1 MHDVSIG
8 EVAKVLGISVSYVR
22 KLTDQGVLPSSRT
35 SGGHRRYDLDRVC
48 DAWSHRRGATG
59 PSEDGSHQAGT
70 STHHP
75 GPAPA
80 EVMVVALE
88 DAREE
93 VAWAELSHHFDG
105 ASDGATKILHYA
117 FTEMLNNAI
126 DHSGGTEAAVTVTVD
141 DSNAGVVIRDD
152 GIGVFERLRSDLEL
166 DDHLTALEEL
176 SKGKRTTAPDTHS
189 GEGIFFTSK
198 AVDQFTLEGNGITYA
213 TDTAR
218 EDVAAGRSDITSG
231 TRVSF
236 TLSLRTN
243 RNLTDV
249 FDAYTDDDLR
259 FSKTRL
265 VVKLFE
271 RGTEFVS
278 RSEGKRIMGGLEG
291 FTEIVIDFTG
301 VEHVGQGFADEV
313 FRVWPSQHPGVTV
326 DPARMI
332 PEVEFMVRRALRNR
346 PAAQ

>member
-1 MHDVSIG
+1 MQGVSIG
-8 EVAKVLGISVSYVR
+8 EVAEALGISVSYVR
-22 KLTDQGVLPSSRT
+22 KLTDQGVFPSSRT
-35 SGGHRRYDLDRVC
+35 PGGHRRYDLDRVRE
-48 DAWSHRRGATG
+48 AWPPRRGAAR
-59 PSEDGSHQAGT
+59 PSEGGPQREGTGT
-70 STHHP
+70 SMHRP
-75 GPAPA
+75 DPDPA
-80 EVMVVALE
+80 EVAVTVSLE

-93 VAWAELSHHFDG
+93 AEWARLSHHFDG
-105 ASDGATKILHYA
+105 ASGDAIRILRYA

-126 DHSGGTEAAVTVTVD
+126 DHSGGTEAAITVTVD
-141 DSNAGVVIRDD
+141 DSNARVTIRDD

-166 DDHLTALEEL
+166 EDHLTALEEL
-176 SKGKRTTAPDTHS
+176 SKGKRTTVPDAHS

-198 AVDQFTLEGNGITYA
+198 AVDQFTLEGNGIAYT

-218 EDVAAGRSDITSG
+218 EDVAVGRSDVTSG

-236 TLSLRTN
+236 TVTLRTN

-291 FTEIVIDFTG
+291 FTEIVIDFAG

-326 DPARMI
+326 TPDRMI
-332 PEVEFMVRRALRNR
+332 REVEFMVRRALRNG
-346 PAAQ
+346 